1 MRKTVKGYVSMAT
14 ATACLILALSSVNAY
29 AGGGFLGGG
38 GRTDP
43 PPPDQSTSAATQSTS
58 VDPDSCRGGG
68 YLGGGGRDKSLD
80 RSEEHTSELQSPMYL
95 VCRLLL
101 EKKKKKKK

>member
-14 ATACLILALSSVNAY
+14 ATACLLLALSNVNAY

-43 PPPDQSTSAATQSTS
+43 TPPDQSTSAATQSTS
-58 VDPDSCRGGG
+58 VDPDPCRGGG
-68 YLGGGGRDKSLD
+68 YLGGGGRCEASTTDGGGGLGSGN
-80 RSEEHTSELQSPMYL
+80 
-95 VCRLLL
+95 LLAIIDGAL
-101 EKKKKKKK
+101 LGLFG